1 MPTYRAPLRDFQF
14 LLHEWLNIGQYK
26 DLPGFGEVTPEFT
39 ESIYAE
45 AAKFAT
51 EVLLPIN
58 QTGDSVG
65 SKFENGNVTVAPG
78 FKEAYQQ
85 YAQAGWGSFT
95 CDPKY
100 GGQGLPEALNMPIT
114 EIISACNVSFGL
126 FPALSHGAI
135 NAINFHGS
143 DELKNTYLP
152 KMVSGEWTG
161 VMCLTEPQAGTDLG
175 LIRTRAE
182 PNGDGSYNI
191 TGTKIFIS
199 CGEHDA
205 ADNIIHL
212 VLARLPDAPLG
223 VKGISL
229 FVVPKFMVDN
239 NARNTLSCGAIEH
252 KMGLHGS
259 PTCVM
264 NYDGAKGFIVGE
276 AHRGLKYMFTMM
288 NEARIYVGMQG
299 LGLAEVSYQ
308 NAWGYAH
315 DRLQGRG
322 LNGAKMPEKPA
333 DPLTTHPDIRRM
345 LLTMRSFTEG
355 ARALSIYA
363 ALQVD
368 ISKKHPDKEVREA
381 ADNWVQLATPIIKA
395 YFTDQGSEVTN
406 LGMQVFGGYGY
417 IKEYGV
423 EQFVRDARIAQIYEG
438 ANGIQ
443 ALDLVGRKMPQGF
456 GKLLRSFFHP
466 ATEFVAK
473 HKNNPEMADFT
484 KPLYKGIDSLQKASL
499 WIAQKGMA
507 NKEEAAGASYDY
519 LTMFGNVMLGFVW
532 AQIAEIA
539 LKHKGDPFY
548 EDKLKVAR
556 FFLNK
561 VLPKHYGLLATLT
574 GGVKHMDL
582 PEAV

>member
-26 DLPGFGEVTPEFT
+26 ELAGFGDVTPEFT
-39 ESIYAE
+39 ESIYSE

-65 SKFENGNVTVAPG
+65 SKFDNGTVTVAPG

-95 CDPKY
+95 CDTNY

-126 FPALSHGAI
+126 FPALSHGAV
-135 NAINFHGS
+135 NAIHFHGS

-212 VLARLPDAPLG
+212 VLARLPDAPAS

-229 FVVPKFMVDN
+229 FVAPKFMVEDGSR
-239 NARNTLSCGAIEH
+239 NALSCGAIEH

-264 NYDGAKGFIVGE
+264 NYDGAKGFLVGE
-276 AHRGLKYMFTMM
+276 AHKGLKYMFTMM

-299 LGLAEVSYQ
+299 LGLAEAAYQ

-322 LNGAKMPEKPA
+322 LNAVKYLEKPA
-333 DPLTTHPDIRRM
+333 DPLTTHPDVRRM

-368 ISKKHPDKEVREA
+368 ISKKHPDKQVRED

-395 YFTDQGSEVTN
+395 FFTDQGSEVTN

-417 IKEYGV
+417 IKEYGM

-456 GKLLRSFFHP
+456 GKLLRTFFHP

-473 HKNNPEMADFT
+473 HENNLEMADFT
-484 KPLYKGIDSLQKASL
+484 KPLHKAIGSLQQASL
-499 WIAQKGMA
+499 WIAQKGMG

-539 LKHKGDPFY
+539 VTKKDEPY
-548 EDKLKVAR
+548 YADKLKVAR
-556 FFLNK
+556 FFMNK
-561 VLPKHYGLLATLT
+561 ILPKHYGLLATLT